1 MTVLRRES
9 SLAIAAPLLA
19 GVSPFVPTRSS
30 PENRSVATGPTAMLH
45 LRYFPGNASL
55 IVHIVLEEIDAPFV
69 LELVDRARSAH
80 KSAEYLALNPN
91 GLIPVLVDDAPGGGS
106 APLVLYETAAIC
118 MHLADAHPAAGLLPA
133 LGTAERAQ
141 AYKWLAWC
149 TNTMQAAL
157 ILYFY
162 PERWADGAAGAA
174 VVKAHA
180 EARVGAMLDQIDAHL
195 ARHGGPW
202 FLGDRFSIVDPFAF
216 VLCRWTRGF
225 ARPAR
230 ALPHVK
236 PWLDRMLA
244 RPATQRAFASEML
257 QAPFV

>member
-1 MTVLRRES
+1 
-9 SLAIAAPLLA
+9 
-19 GVSPFVPTRSS
+19 
-30 PENRSVATGPTAMLH
+30 MLQLH
-45 LRYFPGNASL
+45 YFPGNASL
-55 IVHIVLEEIDAPFV
+55 IAHIVLEEIGAPFV
-69 LELVDRARSAH
+69 LELVDRERSAH

-91 GLIPVLVDDAPGGGS
+91 GLIPVLVDDEPCDGDG

-118 MHLADAHPAAGLLPA
+118 LHLADTHPAAALLPA
-133 LGTAERAQ
+133 LATRERAH

-149 TNTMQAAL
+149 TSTLQAAL

-162 PERWADGAAGAA
+162 PERWADDAAGAA

-180 EARVGAMLDQIDAHL
+180 ETRIGAMLDQIDAEL
-195 ARHGGPW
+195 ARRGGPW
-202 FLGDRFSIVDPFAF
+202 FLGDRFSAVDPYAF

-230 ALPHVK
+230 ALPHIK

-244 RPATQRAFASEML
+244 RPALQRALATETL
-257 QAPFV
+257 LPPFV